1 MSLIKFENIVDLN
14 NYLKKAKNVKKV
26 KLLTEGNL
34 FKLKT
39 VYYVLIDNNNQYQRK
54 YEK

>member
-1 MSLIKFENIVDLN
+1 MTLIKFNNLEKLN
-14 NYLKKAKNVKKV
+14 KYLKTVKNVKKV

-39 VYYVLIDNNNQYQRK
+39 VYYVLVDDDKQYQK
-54 YEK
+54 DEK

>member
-1 MSLIKFENIVDLN
+1 MILIKFNSRKNLN
-14 NYLKKAKNVKKV
+14 NFLGKNKYPVKKV

-39 VYYVLIDNNNQYQRK
+39 VYYVLIDQSNNYQ
-54 YEK
+54 